1 MSNTETPHERG
12 GELVPVKFSRLTRR
26 GILLGLSLSQLI
38 TLGVGGASLVAA
50 FYGGGGVLFLITAP
64 IWVLAAAITWLPV
77 AGRPLVEWLPVACWW
92 LWRKTGRHLAYRR
105 RIVTPRPAGTLALP
119 GDMARLREYTDPE
132 TGAGMVHDPTAGTLD
147 RKSVV

>member
-1 MSNTETPHERG
+1 MPSTETAHEHSG

-64 IWVLAAAITWLPV
+64 IWVIAAAITWIPV

-92 LWRKTGRHLAYRR
+92 LWRSTGRHLAYRR
-105 RIVTPRPAGTLALP
+105 RIVTPRPAVTLAP
-119 GDMARLREYTDPE
+119 PRDRPRMREHTD
-132 TGAGMVHDPTAGTLD
+132 
-147 RKSVV
+147 